1 MPPPPTTTRTD
12 THYPYTT
19 LFRSPLFRSNI
30 QLISAVRILPT
41 CRLPVGEGAKRVV
54 TVTFFLPIVS
64 RNTPPRRAQGFYGIN
79 RFVLSRR
86 SERVRDGITT
96 VAAEIARAQ
105 LPPRRSLAT
114 VILGE
119 DRTRVRKGRSVSEL
133 VKLGYR

>member
-54 TVTFFLPIVS
+54 TVKFFLPIVS

-105 LPPRRSLAT
+105 LHPRRSLAT
-114 VILGE
+114 F
-119 DRTRVRKGRSVSEL
+119 RSEEHTSEL
-133 VKLGYR
+133 QSLMSISYAVFCL